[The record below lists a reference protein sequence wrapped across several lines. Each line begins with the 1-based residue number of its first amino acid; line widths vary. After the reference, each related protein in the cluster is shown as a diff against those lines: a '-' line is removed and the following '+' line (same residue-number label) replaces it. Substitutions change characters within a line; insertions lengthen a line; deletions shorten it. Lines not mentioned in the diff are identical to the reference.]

1 MFSTFMDKNSKI
13 FVAGH
18 RGLVGSAII
27 RQLEKQGCKNIVIRN
42 RIQLDL
48 RIQKDVDEFFVEER
62 PEYVFLGAAKV
73 GGIGY
78 NKQVPADFIRENLQI
93 QTNVIDSAYRN
104 GCKKLLFLGSACI
117 YPKLAPVPIKEEYLM
132 TGPLEET
139 NISYSLAKIAGYMM
153 CKKYTEQ
160 YGFSTV
166 SVMPNNL
173 YGIND
178 NFILEQC
185 HVIPSFINKFVSA
198 KDKNFPN
205 VTCFGDGSPTREFL
219 FSDDLADGLIFLMNN
234 YSDPEVINIGP
245 NREVSI
251 KELSGLISGQV
262 GYDGELIWDIT
273 KPNGTPRRALDTSK
287 MNSLGWKA
295 STSLEDGLKI
305 TIGWFLKNR
314 SNYVRV

>member
-1 MFSTFMDKNSKI
+1 MDNNAKI

-18 RGLVGSAII
+18 RGLVGSALMRKLNTEGHCNITT
-27 RQLEKQGCKNIVIRN
+27 KNRT
-42 RIQLDL
+42 QLDL
-48 RIQKDVDEFFVEER
+48 RIQKDVDDFFAFER

-78 NKQVPADFIRENLQI
+78 NKAIPADFIRENLQI
-93 QTNVIDSAYRN
+93 QTNVIDAAYRN

-160 YGFSTV
+160 YGMSTV

-178 NFILEQC
+178 NFIVEQS
-185 HVIPSFINKFVSA
+185 HVIPGFINKFIAA
-198 KDKNFPN
+198 KEQNLPS

-219 FSDDLADGLIFLMNN
+219 FSDDLADGLVFLMNH
-234 YSDPEVINIGP
+234 YDDPEIINIGP
-245 NREVSI
+245 EREVSI
-251 KELSGLISGQV
+251 KELSDMIVDLV
-262 GYDGELIWDIT
+262 EYKGEIIWDTT

-287 MNSLGWKA
+287 MDAIGWKA
-295 STSLEDGLKI
+295 KTPLEKGLKV
-305 TIGWFLKNR
+305 TIDWFLQNR

>member
-1 MFSTFMDKNSKI
+1 MDSDSKI
-13 FVAGH
+13 FIAGH
-18 RGLVGSAII
+18 RGLVGSAISRHLI
-27 RQLEKQGCKNIVIRN
+27 SNGYTNLLTRSRA
-42 RIQLDL
+42 QLDL
-48 RIQKDVDEFFVEER
+48 RIQKDVDEFFAEER

-78 NKQVPADFIRENLQI
+78 NKAIPADFIRENLQI
-93 QTNVIDSAYRN
+93 QTNVIDAAYRN

-117 YPKLAPVPIKEEYLM
+117 YPKHAPIPVKEEYLL

-160 YGFSTV
+160 YGFPTV

-198 KDKNFPN
+198 KDSG
-205 VTCFGDGSPTREFL
+205 VESIMCFGDGSPTREFL
-219 FSDDLADGLIFLMNN
+219 FSDDLADGLVFLMNN
-234 YSDPEVINIGP
+234 YNNPDIINIGP
-245 NREVSI
+245 DREVSI
-251 KELSGLISGQV
+251 KELSEIVSNLV
-262 GYDGELIWDIT
+262 GYTGELVWDT
-273 KPNGTPRRALDTSK
+273 SKPNGTPRRALDTSK
-287 MNSLGWKA
+287 MDSLGWKA
-295 STSLEDGLKI
+295 KTSLEDGLKI
-305 TIGWFLKNR
+305 TIDWFLKNR
-314 SNYVRV
+314 SNYVRL

>member
-1 MFSTFMDKNSKI
+1 MDSDSKI

-18 RGLVGSAII
+18 RGLVGSAITRKLKELGYSKSFGVSKSI
-27 RQLEKQGCKNIVIRN
+27 LN
-42 RIQLDL
+42 LT
-48 RIQKDVDEFFVEER
+48 IQKDVDEFFEQER
-62 PEYVFLGAAKV
+62 PEYVFLSAAKV

-78 NKQVPADFIRENLQI
+78 NKSIPADFIRENLQI
-93 QTNVIDSAYRN
+93 QTNVIDAAYRN

-160 YGFSTV
+160 YGFPTV

-185 HVIPSFINKFVSA
+185 HVIPSFINKFITA
-198 KDKNFPN
+198 KETDQDI

-219 FSDDLADGLIFLMNN
+219 FSDDLADGLVFLMNN
-234 YSDPEVINIGP
+234 YTDPEIINIGP
-245 NREVSI
+245 QREVSI
-251 KELSGLISGQV
+251 KELSELISKLV
-262 GYDGELIWDIT
+262 GYTGEIHWDIT
-273 KPNGTPRRALDTSK
+273 KPNGTPRRALDTTK
-287 MNSLGWKA
+287 MDSLGWKA
-295 STSLEDGLKI
+295 KTSLEDGLKI
-305 TIGWFLKNR
+305 TIDWFLQNR

>member
-1 MFSTFMDKNSKI
+1 MDNKSKI

-18 RGLVGSAII
+18 RGLVGSSII
-27 RQLEKQGCKNIVIRN
+27 RQLEQQRYENIVTKN
-42 RIQLDL
+42 RTQLNL
-48 RIQKDVDEFFVEER
+48 CIQKDVEEFFIEER

-139 NISYSLAKIAGYMM
+139 NISYSLSKIAGYMM

-160 YGFSTV
+160 YGFETV

-178 NFILEQC
+178 NFIPEQC
-185 HVIPSFINKFVSA
+185 HVIPSFINKFATA
-198 KDKNFPN
+198 KDKNLPN

-234 YSDPEVINIGP
+234 YSDPEIINIGP

-251 KELSGLISGQV
+251 KELSELVSGQV

-287 MNSLGWKA
+287 MDALGWKA
-295 STSLEDGLKI
+295 KTSLEDGLKI
-305 TIGWFLKNR
+305 TIDWFLKNR

>member
-1 MFSTFMDKNSKI
+1 MDNNAKI

-27 RQLEKQGCKNIVIRN
+27 RQLERQGCKNIVTRN
-42 RIQLDL
+42 RTQLDL
-48 RIQKDVDEFFVEER
+48 RIQKDVDEFFMEER

-185 HVIPSFINKFVSA
+185 HVIPSFINKFVTA
-198 KDKNFPN
+198 KDKNLFN

-234 YSDPEVINIGP
+234 YSNPEIINIGP

-251 KELSGLISGQV
+251 KELSELVSGQV

-295 STSLEDGLKI
+295 PTSLEDGLKI
-305 TIGWFLKNR
+305 TIDWFLKNR
-314 SNYVRV
+314 KNYVRV

>member
-1 MFSTFMDKNSKI
+1 MDSNSKI
-13 FVAGH
+13 FIAGH
-18 RGLVGSAII
+18 RGLVGSAIS
-27 RQLEKQGCKNIVIRN
+27 RYLSSNGYTNLLTRS
-42 RIQLDL
+42 RAQLDL
-48 RIQKDVDEFFVEER
+48 RIQKDVDDFFAEER

-78 NKQVPADFIRENLQI
+78 NKAIPADFIRENLQI
-93 QTNVIDSAYRN
+93 QTNVIDAAYRN

-117 YPKLAPVPIKEEYLM
+117 YPKHAPVPIKEEYLM

-160 YGFSTV
+160 YGFPTV

-198 KDKNFPN
+198 KDSNTES
-205 VTCFGDGSPTREFL
+205 VVCFGDGSPTREFL
-219 FSDDLADGLIFLMNN
+219 FSDDLADGLVFLMNN
-234 YSDPEVINIGP
+234 YEDPEIINIGP
-245 NREVSI
+245 EREVSI
-251 KELSGLISGQV
+251 KELSEIVATLV
-262 GYDGELIWDIT
+262 GYNGELIWDTT

-287 MNSLGWKA
+287 MSSLGWK
-295 STSLEDGLKI
+295 SKTPLEDGLKI
-305 TIGWFLKNR
+305 TIDWFLKNR
-314 SNYVRV
+314 SNYVRL

>member
-1 MFSTFMDKNSKI
+1 MEKTSKI
-13 FVAGH
+13 FIAGH
-18 RGLVGSAII
+18 RGLVGSAIV
-27 RQLEKQGCKNIVIRN
+27 RKLNSLGYNNLLTKNRS
-42 RIQLDL
+42 QLDL
-48 RIQKDVDEFFVEER
+48 RVQKDVDEFFSEER

-78 NKQVPADFIRENLQI
+78 NKSVPADFIRENLQI
-93 QTNVIDSAYRN
+93 QTNVIDAAYRN

-117 YPKLAPVPIKEEYLM
+117 YPKHAPVPIKEEYLM

-160 YGFSTV
+160 YDFSTV

-178 NFILEQC
+178 NFNIDQC
-185 HVIPSFINKFVSA
+185 HVIPSFINKFVTA
-198 KDKNFPN
+198 KDSNSSS

-219 FSDDLADGLIFLMNN
+219 FSDDLADGLVFLMNT
-234 YSDPEVINIGP
+234 YSDPEIINIGP
-245 NREVSI
+245 DREVSI
-251 KELSGLISGQV
+251 KELSEIIVNLVQ
-262 GYDGELIWDIT
+262 YEGELIWDIN

-295 STSLEDGLKI
+295 QTSLEDGLKV
-305 TIGWFLKNR
+305 TIDWFLKNR
-314 SNYVRV
+314 SNYVRL

>member
-1 MFSTFMDKNSKI
+1 MDSNSKI
-13 FVAGH
+13 FIAGH
-18 RGLVGSAII
+18 RGLVGSAISRHLI
-27 RQLEKQGCKNIVIRN
+27 SNGYMNLLTRSRA
-42 RIQLDL
+42 QLDL
-48 RIQKDVDEFFVEER
+48 RIQKDVDEFFAEER

-78 NKQVPADFIRENLQI
+78 NKAIPADFIRENLQI
-93 QTNVIDSAYRN
+93 QTNVIDAAYRN

-117 YPKLAPVPIKEEYLM
+117 YPKHAPVPIKEEYLM

-160 YGFSTV
+160 YGFSTL

-185 HVIPSFINKFVSA
+185 HVIPSFINKFVNA
-198 KDKNFPN
+198 KDSDAPS

-219 FSDDLADGLIFLMNN
+219 FSD
-234 YSDPEVINIGP
+234 E
-245 NREVSI
+245 
-251 KELSGLISGQV
+251 
-262 GYDGELIWDIT
+262 
-273 KPNGTPRRALDTSK
+273 
-287 MNSLGWKA
+287 
-295 STSLEDGLKI
+295 
-305 TIGWFLKNR
+305 
-314 SNYVRV
+314 

>member
-1 MFSTFMDKNSKI
+1 MDSDSKI

-27 RQLEKQGCKNIVIRN
+27 RQLERQGCKNIVTRN
-42 RIQLDL
+42 RTQLDL
-48 RIQKDVDEFFVEER
+48 RIQKDVDEFFMEER

-139 NISYSLAKIAGYMM
+139 NSAYSLAKIAGYMM

-185 HVIPSFINKFVSA
+185 HVIPSFINKFVTA
-198 KDKNFPN
+198 KDKNLPN

-234 YSDPEVINIGP
+234 YSDPEIINIGP
-245 NREVSI
+245 DREVSI
-251 KELSGLISGQV
+251 KELSELVSGQV

-287 MNSLGWKA
+287 MNDLGWKA

-305 TIGWFLKNR
+305 TIDWFFKNR